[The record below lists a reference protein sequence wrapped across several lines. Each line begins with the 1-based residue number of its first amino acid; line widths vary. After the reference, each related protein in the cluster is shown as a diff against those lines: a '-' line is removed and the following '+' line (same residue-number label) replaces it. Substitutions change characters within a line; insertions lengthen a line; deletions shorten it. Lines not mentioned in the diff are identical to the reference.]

1 MSRAMK
7 ALLLTKEPEASAPTL
22 SLTNLPIPLATPGY
36 GLIKVHFSVIQP
48 SDKYNS
54 IGGFPKTTFPRI
66 PGRDYSGT
74 VIDIAQGPNNAQ
86 LDQQNSVQKRRRRAG
101 RRARWVARPILY
113 HRRSLHYRHTIPKT
127 GKDKD
132 RRCSPRLRSYQ
143 RSRICRRPGRKSN
156 GLSACVDCVSRGK
169 RQTGYMDRRRRHGR
183 GSEARPISHGGEG
196 RKGVD
201 VVVDTIGN
209 LFLMNAAIEALALRG
224 RYAWIASPRDGSST
238 RLDLN
243 IFRAYRKEIGLTL
256 TRWFDSGVISP
267 GDESIFDIVDLD
279 DAVERGY
286 KAELGAKQVVIAMD

>member
-74 VIDIAQGPNNAQ
+74 VIDIAQGPSNAQ
-86 LDQQNSVQKRRRRAG
+86 LDQQNSHDGSHAQYCLIPEAMLAEKPKTLSLLQAATIGVPFTTAIRYL
-101 RRARWVARPILY
+101 RRARIRTDDVVLVLGATGAVASAAVQVAKAMGCQHVLTASREESDKPDIWIGGDVMAEVQKQGPFL
-113 HRRSLHYRHTIPKT
+113 TE
-127 GKDKD
+127 GK
-132 RRCSPRLRSYQ
+132 
-143 RSRICRRPGRKSN
+143 
-156 GLSACVDCVSRGK
+156 V
-169 RQTGYMDRRRRHGR
+169 GR
-183 GSEARPISHGGEG
+183 G
-196 RKGVD
+196 
-201 VVVDTIGN
+201 
-209 LFLMNAAIEALALRG
+209 G
-224 RYAWIASPRDGSST
+224 RYAWIASPRGGSST

-243 IFRAYRKEIGLTL
+243 IFRAYRKEIGLDTAEEMQTL

-267 GDESIFDIVDLD
+267 GDESIFDIVGLD

>member
-22 SLTNLPIPLATPGY
+22 SLINLPIPLATPGY

-54 IGGFPKTTFPRI
+54 IGGFPKTTFPLYKSGGAELGVEHDGSHAQYCLI
-66 PGRDYSGT
+66 PEAMLAEKPKTLSLLQAATIGVPFTTAIRY
-74 VIDIAQGPNNAQ
+74 
-86 LDQQNSVQKRRRRAG
+86 L
-101 RRARWVARPILY
+101 RRARTRTDDVVLVLGATGAVASTAVQVAKAMGCQHI
-113 HRRSLHYRHTIPKT
+113 
-127 GKDKD
+127 
-132 RRCSPRLRSYQ
+132 
-143 RSRICRRPGRKSN
+143 
-156 GLSACVDCVSRGK
+156 
-169 RQTGYMDRRRRHGR
+169 
-183 GSEARPISHGGEG
+183 GGDVMAE
-196 RKGVD
+196 GVD
-201 VVVDTIGN
+201 VIVDTIGN

-243 IFRAYRKEIGLTL
+243 IFRAYRKEIGLDTAEEMQAL

-267 GDESIFDIVDLD
+267 GDESISDIVGLD